1 MSQKL
6 KIPHNF
12 PHRNSKS
19 WFYLRWRWHEDWDS
33 PTKISGL
40 FGKCDYINCATFA
53 KKGEKVNQIS
63 KKLSASISSLWEA
76 MIERRAF
83 RYWIVGFTLLAEK
96 WPSISLTFLKVPQIR
111 KELLLKLNRFQ
122 NRFAGKNW
130 SLKTLMFYASFKRKG
145 TFVMLAL
152 FLASFLWPT
161 LSMSLNLWS
170 ELLQ

>member
-1 MSQKL
+1 MKPE
-6 KIPHNF
+6 IPPLRF
-12 PHRNSKS
+12 PGFLANVTTLIVRH
-19 WFYLRWRWHEDWDS
+19 LQ
-33 PTKISGL
+33 
-40 FGKCDYINCATFA
+40 

-122 NRFAGKNW
+122 NRFAGKN
-130 SLKTLMFYASFKRKG
+130 
-145 TFVMLAL
+145 
-152 FLASFLWPT
+152 
-161 LSMSLNLWS
+161 
-170 ELLQ
+170 

>member
-1 MSQKL
+1 MKTE
-6 KIPHNF
+6 IPPLRF
-12 PHRNSKS
+12 PGFLANVTTLIVRH
-19 WFYLRWRWHEDWDS
+19 LQ
-33 PTKISGL
+33 
-40 FGKCDYINCATFA
+40 

-122 NRFAGKNW
+122 NRFGGKN
-130 SLKTLMFYASFKRKG
+130 
-145 TFVMLAL
+145 
-152 FLASFLWPT
+152 
-161 LSMSLNLWS
+161 
-170 ELLQ
+170 